1 MGDYAITLNNEP
13 EVSPAGKTPTFDEL
27 FNAHQEKVLQAA
39 YRVTGNLQDAE
50 DILQSVFLRQLDR
63 RDQVLSADS
72 TGAYLCKSAINASLD
87 LLRSKRRAPSETLNE
102 ELLPSI
108 HGAADGDVRQAEQR
122 RLLRTALLA
131 LDQRGAEVFALRM
144 FENFSNSQIA
154 IVLNT
159 SANSVAVAF
168 HKARAQLQQT
178 LGELEGDNR

>member
-1 MGDYAITLNNEP
+1 MRDYAITMNNEP
-13 EVSPAGKTPTFDEL
+13 ENSQAGSTPTFDEL
-27 FNAHQEKVLQAA
+27 FNAHQEKVLLAA

-63 RDQVLSADS
+63 RDQALSADS
-72 TGAYLCKSAINASLD
+72 TGAYLCRSAINASLD
-87 LLRSKRRAPSETLNE
+87 MLRSRRRAPSETLNE
-102 ELLPSI
+102 EILPSV
-108 HGAADGDVRQAEQR
+108 HGAADSDVRQDEQR
-122 RLLRTALLA
+122 RLLREALLE
-131 LDQRGAEVFALRM
+131 LDPRPAEVFALRM

-154 IVLNT
+154 VVLDT